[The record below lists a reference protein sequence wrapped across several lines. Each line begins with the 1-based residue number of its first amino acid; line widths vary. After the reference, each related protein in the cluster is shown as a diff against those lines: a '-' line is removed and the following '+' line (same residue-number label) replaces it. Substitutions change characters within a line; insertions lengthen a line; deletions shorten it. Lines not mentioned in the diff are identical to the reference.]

1 MFKTFWVV
9 LEFIFPIMLG
19 ILETLKNFNF
29 SPKNVGHSRK
39 ILTIPPPKNQS
50 CSLGIKKIPIDKFGK
65 LLRLKIGF
73 IASQNLKQH
82 GKMFRSFLI

>member
-1 MFKTFWVV
+1 
-9 LEFIFPIMLG
+9 
-19 ILETLKNFNF
+19 
-29 SPKNVGHSRK
+29 
-39 ILTIPPPKNQS
+39 
-50 CSLGIKKIPIDKFGK
+50 LGIKKIPIDKFGK